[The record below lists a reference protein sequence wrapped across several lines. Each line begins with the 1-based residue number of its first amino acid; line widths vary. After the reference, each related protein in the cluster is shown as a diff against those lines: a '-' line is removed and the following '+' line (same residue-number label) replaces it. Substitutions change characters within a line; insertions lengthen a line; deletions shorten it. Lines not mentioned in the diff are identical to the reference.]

1 MAMNDFEAP
10 IFDALADA
18 LGELYDGITVVSA
31 DKPGTPEFPTV
42 QLIMTEA
49 VPDERAA
56 ESGDMEPRTICTF
69 EAQAYSNVNRRQ
81 AKAIAKSC
89 DELMASWGWRRTTF
103 ERVPPADKTIE
114 RYVVRWRGSVD
125 ADGRVAR

>member
-31 DKPGTPEFPTV
+31 DLPSTPRFPTV
-42 QLIMTEA
+42 SLNMVDA
-49 VPDERAA
+49 SPDERTS
-56 ESGDMEPRTICTF
+56 ETLDMEPRTVCVF
-69 EAQAYSNVNRRQ
+69 EAQVYSNVSRRQ

-125 ADGRVAR
+125 ADGMVAR